1 MKATIEM
8 TIDATSN
15 GVDGE
20 MDVTVVGDLTPFR
33 PGRRW
38 GENACPD
45 EGGEVEIL
53 EVFSLVDGRKVEHVL
68 SEDEEGRAEE
78 MLREAAGDQCDDE
91 DPPEP
96 DYDRDDGGEPR
107 DCYAAGDDW

>member
-1 MKATIEM
+1 MKVTIEM
-8 TIDATSN
+8 TIDATCN

-20 MDVTVVGDLTPFR
+20 LDVTVVGDLSPFR

-45 EGGEVEIL
+45 EGGDIEIL
-53 EVFSLVDGRKVEHVL
+53 DVFSLVDGRKVEHVL
-68 SEDEEGRAEE
+68 SDSEEERAVEA
-78 MLREAAGDQCDDE
+78 LREAAGDQCDDE

-96 DYDRDDGGEPR
+96 DYWDDAG
-107 DCYAAGDDW
+107 DCYAGDDL